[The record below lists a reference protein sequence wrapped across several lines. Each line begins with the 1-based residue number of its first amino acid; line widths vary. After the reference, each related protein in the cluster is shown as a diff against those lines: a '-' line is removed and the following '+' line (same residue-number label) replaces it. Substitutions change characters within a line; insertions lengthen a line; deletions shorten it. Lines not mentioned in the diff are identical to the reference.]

1 MIIEL
6 QVEMGSS
13 NCQIGEL
20 PAARGGGRGGVVTLP
35 AARGGKRGGVVTLR
49 RAEAAPLA
57 QARGRL
63 GSIEQRLAA
72 FGSAV

>member
-1 MIIEL
+1 VIIEL
-6 QVEMGSS
+6 LVEMSTS

-20 PAARGGGRGGVVTLP
+20 PAARGGGRGGVVTLW
-35 AARGGKRGGVVTLR
+35 
-49 RAEAAPLA
+49 RAEAASLA

-63 GSIEQRLAA
+63 GSIEQRSAA

>member
-1 MIIEL
+1 VNL
-6 QVEMGSS
+6 K
-13 NCQIGEL
+13 L
-20 PAARGGGRGGVVTLP
+20 PNRRITGCARRGRGGVVTLW
-35 AARGGKRGGVVTLR
+35 

-63 GSIEQRLAA
+63 GSIEQRSAA